1 MKTGELM
8 TALAVFALAV
18 VLLVLAV
25 RQFMEKGVPLNN
37 AWLYASEKERESM
50 DKGPF
55 YRQSAVVF
63 TILGALFVMLGLS
76 LVLHSSIFLFF
87 EIVLAAAA
95 IVYAIAS
102 TEQINRRKSR

>member
-1 MKTGELM
+1 MKTGELI

-37 AWLYASEKERESM
+37 AWLYAAEKERESM
-50 DKGPF
+50 DKGPY

-76 LVLHSSIFLFF
+76 FVLHSSIFLFF

-102 TEQINRRKSR
+102 TVRINRRKSR

>member
-1 MKTGELM
+1 MKTGELI
-8 TALAVFALAV
+8 TAFVVFALAGA
-18 VLLVLAV
+18 LLVLAV

-37 AWLYASEKERESM
+37 AWLYAAEKERESM
-50 DKGPF
+50 DKGPY

-102 TEQINRRKSR
+102 TVRINRRKSR

>member
-1 MKTGELM
+1 MKTGELI
-8 TALAVFALAV
+8 TAFAVFALAV

-37 AWLYASEKERESM
+37 AWLYAAEKERESM
-50 DKGPF
+50 DKGPY

-102 TEQINRRKSR
+102 TVRINRRKSR